1 MVYNIYLQQYN
12 YSIFSYLI
20 SGATRVKETHKPFF
34 LAVGF
39 HKPHIPFK
47 FPKEYLQ
54 LYPLGVCLSY
64 FDCTSCW
71 YIIIKKVCLS
81 LVLSHCHIT
90 QIFSDH
96 IKNAKHAHK
105 PDGLPNIA
113 WTPWMDLRKR
123 YGE

>member
-64 FDCTSCW
+64 FDCTSC
-71 YIIIKKVCLS
+71 YKKSLFIISIVTLSYYTDFFRSYKKCKTCS
-81 LVLSHCHIT
+81 
-90 QIFSDH
+90 
-96 IKNAKHAHK
+96 
-105 PDGLPNIA
+105 
-113 WTPWMDLRKR
+113 
-123 YGE
+123 